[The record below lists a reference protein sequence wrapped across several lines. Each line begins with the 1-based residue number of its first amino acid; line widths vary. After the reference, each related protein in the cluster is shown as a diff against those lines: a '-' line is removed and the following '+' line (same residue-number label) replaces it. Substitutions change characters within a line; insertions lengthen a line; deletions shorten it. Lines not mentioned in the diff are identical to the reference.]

1 LGGGVKRV
9 PPTLLWLGLPLLWCA
24 VLASAAG
31 AIYCKHRARELF
43 VQLEGFNRD
52 RDELEAEWGRLQIE
66 QSYWSSYAYVDY
78 TATARLKMRIPASQE
93 VELPAP

>member
-1 LGGGVKRV
+1 MKRL
-9 PPTLLWLGLPLLWCA
+9 PRALPWLGLPLLWCA

-43 VQLEGFNRD
+43 VQLERLDNG

-66 QSYWSSYAYVDY
+66 QSYWSTYAYVDY
-78 TATARLKMRIPASQE
+78 TATARLKMRIPGSQE
-93 VELPAP
+93 IEMSAP

>member
-1 LGGGVKRV
+1 MKPLPRAVVWIGM
-9 PPTLLWLGLPLLWCA
+9 PLLWLA

-43 VQLEGFNRD
+43 VRLERLNNG

-66 QSYWSSYAYVDY
+66 QSYWSTYAYVENVAN
-78 TATARLKMRIPASQE
+78 TRLHMRIPASND
-93 VELPAP
+93 VEMPTP

>member
-1 LGGGVKRV
+1 MKPLPRA
-9 PPTLLWLGLPLLWCA
+9 LLWAGLPLLWVA

-43 VQLEGFNRD
+43 VQLEHLNSG

-66 QSYWSSYAYVDY
+66 QSYWSTYAYVENV
-78 TATARLKMRIPASQE
+78 ASARLQMRIPVSHD
-93 VELPAP
+93 VEIPPP